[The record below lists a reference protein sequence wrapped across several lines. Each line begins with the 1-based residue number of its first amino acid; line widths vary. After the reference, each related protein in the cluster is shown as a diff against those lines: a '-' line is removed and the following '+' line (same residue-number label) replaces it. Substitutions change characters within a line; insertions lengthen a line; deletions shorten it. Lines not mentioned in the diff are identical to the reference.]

1 MPTNYTIND
10 VGAKSVVKEIS
21 DTEDINGDRVDRQ
34 QVITT
39 ICDIKLKN
47 NV

>member
-10 VGAKSVVKEIS
+10 VGVKSAVMEITH
-21 DTEDINGDRVDRQ
+21 TEDFNGDTVDRQ

-39 ICDIKLKN
+39 ISDIKLKN
-47 NV
+47 YA